1 MTTDN
6 LDSSLVPDPASP
18 ELGTLV
24 AVFADVHG
32 STRILRQALES
43 CASDGVHTIALLG
56 DLFDRPEQ
64 ADACAEVLAGWHVV
78 GVYGNHER
86 EVALA
91 AALGEIALA
100 HETVRLLSALQE
112 EVVLDDVRLTHEVER
127 WGHVDP
133 IARMFSR
140 SHHANGHDGE
150 EEAPL
155 TFTGHTHVRQA
166 RDDRGALDIGRGT
179 VQLDP
184 NRRYLI
190 NPGALQIGQY
200 AIWDRAEST
209 VRFRNVE

>member
-1 MTTDN
+1 MTTDD
-6 LDSSLVPDPASP
+6 LDSSRVSHADP
-18 ELGTLV
+18 LGNIV

-32 STRILRQALES
+32 STRTLAHALDR
-43 CASDGVHTIALLG
+43 CAEEGVETVALLG
-56 DLFDRPEQ
+56 DLFDRHEQ
-64 ADACAEVLAGWHVV
+64 ADACAETLAGWHVV

-91 AALGEIALA
+91 AALGEIALEL
-100 HETVRLLSALQE
+100 ETVRLLSGLKE
-112 EVVLDDVRLTHEVER
+112 EVIVDDVRLTHEVER

-140 SHHANGHDGE
+140 SHHTNGHHDK
-150 EEAPL
+150 EEARL

-179 VQLDP
+179 VQIDP
-184 NRRYLI
+184 ARRYLI

-200 AIWDRAEST
+200 VIWDRTERI
-209 VRFRNVE
+209 VRFRNVEW